1 MATFT
6 LSGLLRRIRGNY
18 ATIPNYLEMELRYM
32 DAGER
37 GPKAPTLGQGTPG
50 YHSHVIYIVMSS
62 ITTSIIVT
70 PSRRSVE
77 RTCDDL
83 AIVVLVAVGLIASL
97 TFRDYGLGWDDYTH
111 AEYADLLLR
120 MYGSGFKDT
129 GALSFANLYMY
140 GGGFDM
146 AAALLHKVIPLELFE
161 TRRLLGA
168 IVGLIGLAVTWRLGR
183 RVGGPLAGLA
193 ALLLLALCPTFY
205 GHMFMN
211 PKDAPFAVA
220 MVILTLGLVRLA
232 EEYPQPSPRTILIVG
247 LGAGLSIGSRI
258 LGGLGLIYAL
268 VGFVP
273 LLAAEVRNQGAREAT
288 RRFIH
293 VAYVLLPSLI
303 LGYLIMGLIWP
314 WSIMEPGNPFGALN
328 YFSHFF
334 EKPWK
339 EMFDGA
345 LVSVPD
351 MPWSY
356 LPTLFALQLPEVL
369 LGLAIVGAVGALV
382 ALTRGDVPARRK
394 TILLIVTLAATLP
407 LATAMAKRP
416 ALYNGIRHFIFVIP
430 PMTVLAGTAFAWGM
444 DWLKENRRHW
454 QPAAVAI
461 FAFGLLLPLSE
472 MIRLHPYEY
481 THFNHIA
488 GTVRGAD
495 DLYMLDY
502 WGLALKQASDGLREQ
517 LAERQEAAPA
527 GRKWKVAVCG
537 PQRPAQVALGP
548 DFTIGWDSH
557 AADFA
562 MTLGEFYCKGLLAP
576 VMVEIK
582 RDDVVFARVYDIRG
596 RSISSLL
603 AIPAP

>member
-1 MATFT
+1 
-6 LSGLLRRIRGNY
+6 
-18 ATIPNYLEMELRYM
+18 
-32 DAGER
+32 
-37 GPKAPTLGQGTPG
+37 
-50 YHSHVIYIVMSS
+50 MSS
-62 ITTSIIVT
+62 ITTSAIDT
-70 PSRRSVE
+70 PLRRSVE
-77 RTCDDL
+77 QTYDDL
-83 AIVVLVAVGLIASL
+83 AVIVLGAVALVASL

-129 GALSFANLYMY
+129 AALSFANLYMY

-146 AAALLHKVIPLELFE
+146 AAALLHKIIPLELFE

-168 IVGLIGLAVTWRLGR
+168 VVGLIGLAVTWRLGR
-183 RVGGPLAGLA
+183 RVGGPLAGFA
-193 ALLLLALCPTFY
+193 TLLLLALCPTFY

-220 MVILTLGLVRLA
+220 MIILMLGLVRLA
-232 EEYPQPSPRTILIVG
+232 EEYPSPSPRTILIVG

-258 LGGLGLIYAL
+258 LGGLALLYA
-268 VGFVP
+268 VAGFVP
-273 LLAAEVRNQGAREAT
+273 LLLEDIDAQGTREAA
-288 RRFIH
+288 RRFLH
-293 VAYVLLPSLI
+293 VIYVLLPGLV
-303 LGYLIMGLIWP
+303 LGYLVMGLVWP
-314 WSIMEPGNPFGALN
+314 WSIMEPGNPFQALT

-369 LGLAIVGAVGALV
+369 LGLTIAGVVGTLMS
-382 ALTRGDVPARRK
+382 LSRNDIPARRK
-394 TILLIVTLAATLP
+394 TIMLMLTLAAMLP
-407 LATAMAKRP
+407 LVVAMVKRP

-430 PMTVLAGTAFAWGM
+430 PMTVLAGVAFAWTM
-444 DWLKENRRHW
+444 NWLKENHRSW

-472 MIRLHPYEY
+472 MIRLHPYQY

-488 GTVRGAD
+488 GTVRAAD
-495 DLYMLDY
+495 DLFMLDY
-502 WGLALKQASDGLREQ
+502 WGLALKQASDGLREEID
-517 LAERQEAAPA
+517 ERQEVPPH

-562 MTLGEFYCKGLLAP
+562 MTLGEFYCKGLTAP

>member
-1 MATFT
+1 
-6 LSGLLRRIRGNY
+6 
-18 ATIPNYLEMELRYM
+18 
-32 DAGER
+32 
-37 GPKAPTLGQGTPG
+37 
-50 YHSHVIYIVMSS
+50 MSS
-62 ITTSIIVT
+62 ITTSAIDT
-70 PSRRSVE
+70 PARRSVE

-83 AIVVLVAVGLIASL
+83 AILVLAVVAIVAGL

-129 GALSFANLYMY
+129 SALSFANLYMY

-146 AAALLHKVIPLELFE
+146 TAALLHKIIPLELFE

-168 IVGLIGLAVTWRLGR
+168 IVGVIGLVVTWRLGR
-183 RVGGPLAGLA
+183 RVGGPLAGFA
-193 ALLLLALCPTFY
+193 ALLLLALCPTYY

-220 MVILTLGLVRLA
+220 MVILMLGLVRLA

-258 LGGLGLIYAL
+258 LGGLALVYAL
-268 VGFVP
+268 AGFVP
-273 LLAAEVRNQGAREAT
+273 LLVAEFHAEGARAAAH
-288 RRFIH
+288 RFVH
-293 VAYVLLPSLI
+293 VVYMLLPGLV
-303 LGYLIMGLIWP
+303 LGYLVMGLIWP
-314 WSIMEPGNPFGALN
+314 WSIIEPGNPFDALT

-369 LGLAIVGAVGALV
+369 LGLLFAGIVGALISLSRSEVSG
-382 ALTRGDVPARRK
+382 RRK
-394 TILLIVTLAATLP
+394 TIFLMLTLAATLP
-407 LATAMAKRP
+407 LLIAMVKRP

-444 DWLKENRRHW
+444 NWLKKNRRSW

-461 FAFGLLLPLSE
+461 FAFGLLLPLGE
-472 MIRLHPYEY
+472 MIRLHPYQY

-488 GTVRGAD
+488 GTVRSAD
-495 DLYMLDY
+495 NLFMLDY
-502 WGLALKQASDGLREQ
+502 WGLALKQASDGLRDQ
-517 LAERQEAAPA
+517 LAERQEVPPH
-527 GRKWKVAVCG
+527 GRRWKVAVCG

-562 MTLGEFYCKGLLAP
+562 MTLGEFYCKGLTAP

>member
-1 MATFT
+1 
-6 LSGLLRRIRGNY
+6 
-18 ATIPNYLEMELRYM
+18 
-32 DAGER
+32 
-37 GPKAPTLGQGTPG
+37 
-50 YHSHVIYIVMSS
+50 MSS
-62 ITTSIIVT
+62 ITTSVIDT

-83 AIVVLVAVGLIASL
+83 AIFVLAAVALVASL

-120 MYGSGFKDT
+120 MYGSGFKDA

-168 IVGLIGLAVTWRLGR
+168 VVGVIGLAVTWRLGR

-220 MVILTLGLVRLA
+220 MVILMLGLVRLA
-232 EEYPQPSPRTILIVG
+232 EEYPQPSPRTVLIVG
-247 LGAGLSIGSRI
+247 LGAGLSIGSRV
-258 LGGLGLIYAL
+258 LGGLALVYAL

-273 LLAAEVRNQGAREAT
+273 LFLEEIHTHSAREAAH
-288 RRFIH
+288 RLLH
-293 VAYVLLPSLI
+293 VVYVLVPVLI
-303 LGYLIMGLIWP
+303 LGYLAMGLIWP
-314 WSIMEPGNPFGALN
+314 WSIMQPGNPLQAVT

-369 LGLAIVGAVGALV
+369 LGLLTAGVVGTFMSLS
-382 ALTRGDVPARRK
+382 RSDVPGRRK
-394 TILLIVTLAATLP
+394 TILLTLTLAATLP
-407 LATAMAKRP
+407 LLIAMLKRP

-430 PMTVLAGTAFAWGM
+430 PMTVLAGTAFARGM
-444 DWLKENRRHW
+444 TWLKENRRSW
-454 QPAAVAI
+454 QPAAMAV
-461 FAFGLLLPLSE
+461 FSFGLLLPLGE
-472 MIRLHPYEY
+472 MIRLHPYQY

-488 GTVRGAD
+488 GTVRAAD

-502 WGLALKQASDGLREQ
+502 WGLALKQASDGLREEIN
-517 LAERQEAAPA
+517 ERQEVPPH

-562 MTLGEFYCKGLLAP
+562 MTLGEFYCKGLTAP
-576 VMVEIK
+576 VLVEIK

-603 AIPAP
+603 SIPAP

>member
-1 MATFT
+1 
-6 LSGLLRRIRGNY
+6 
-18 ATIPNYLEMELRYM
+18 
-32 DAGER
+32 
-37 GPKAPTLGQGTPG
+37 
-50 YHSHVIYIVMSS
+50 MSS
-62 ITTSIIVT
+62 ITTSVIDT
-70 PSRRSVE
+70 PYQRSVE
-77 RTCDDL
+77 RTYDDL
-83 AIVVLVAVGLIASL
+83 AFFVLAVVSLIAAL
-97 TFRDYGLGWDDYTH
+97 TFHNYGLGWDDYTH

-120 MYGSGFKDT
+120 MYGSGFKDA

-161 TRRLLGA
+161 TRRLVGA
-168 IVGLIGLAVTWRLGR
+168 TVGVIGIAVTWRLAR
-183 RVGGPLAGLA
+183 RIGGPLAGLA
-193 ALLLLALCPTFY
+193 ALLLLALCPIFY

-220 MVILTLGLVRLA
+220 MIILMMGFVRLA
-232 EEYPQPSPRTILIVG
+232 EEYPSPSPRTILIVG
-247 LGAGLSIGSRI
+247 LGAGFSIGSRI
-258 LGGLGLIYAL
+258 LGGLALVYAL
-268 VGFVP
+268 IGFIP
-273 LLAAEVRNQGAREAT
+273 LFIEEVRTQGGLKAAL
-288 RRFIH
+288 RFIH
-293 VAYVLLPSLI
+293 VLYVLTPGLI

-314 WSIMEPGNPFGALN
+314 WSIIEVANPFRALT

-339 EMFDGA
+339 ELFDGA

-356 LPTLFALQLPEVL
+356 LPTLFALQLPEVML
-369 LGLAIVGAVGALV
+369 
-382 ALTRGDVPARRK
+382 ALTIAGVVTSVVMLTRPDVPGRRK
-394 TILLIVTLAATLP
+394 TILLMLTLAATLP
-407 LATAMAKRP
+407 LLIAMVKRP

-430 PMTVLAGTAFAWGM
+430 PMAVLGGLAFGWAMAWM
-444 DWLKENRRHW
+444 KDNRRSW
-454 QPAAVAI
+454 QPAALAV
-461 FAFGLLLPLSE
+461 FVFGLLLSLGE
-472 MIRLHPYEY
+472 MIRLHPYQY

-488 GTVRGAD
+488 GTVREAD
-495 DLYMLDY
+495 DRFMLDY

-517 LAERQEAAPA
+517 LDERQEVPPH

-562 MTLGEFYCKGLLAP
+562 MTLGEFYCKGLSAP
-576 VMVEIK
+576 VMIEIK

-596 RSISSLL
+596 RSISGLL
-603 AIPAP
+603 SVPAP

>member
-1 MATFT
+1 
-6 LSGLLRRIRGNY
+6 
-18 ATIPNYLEMELRYM
+18 
-32 DAGER
+32 
-37 GPKAPTLGQGTPG
+37 
-50 YHSHVIYIVMSS
+50 MSS
-62 ITTSIIVT
+62 ITTSATETSV
-70 PSRRSVE
+70 RRSVE
-77 RTCDDL
+77 RTCDDIAL
-83 AIVVLVAVGLIASL
+83 ATLAAVGVIAGL

-111 AEYADLLLR
+111 AEYADLLLK
-120 MYGSGFKDT
+120 MYSSGFKDT

-168 IVGLIGLAVTWRLGR
+168 IVGVIGLAMTWRLGR
-183 RVGGPLAGLA
+183 RVGGPLAGLV

-220 MVILTLGLVRLA
+220 MAILMLGLVRLA
-232 EEYPQPSPRTILIVG
+232 EEYPHTSPRTILIVG

-258 LGGLGLIYAL
+258 LGGLALVYAL
-268 VGFVP
+268 IGFLP
-273 LLAAEVRNQGAREAT
+273 LFIEEVRIQGAREAG
-288 RRFIH
+288 RHLLH
-293 VAYVLLPSLI
+293 VLYVLLPGLVF
-303 LGYLIMGLIWP
+303 GYLVMGLMWP
-314 WSIMEPGNPFGALN
+314 WSIIEVANPLRALT

-369 LGLAIVGAVGALV
+369 LALSLAGV
-382 ALTRGDVPARRK
+382 AGTFVVLPRNDVSARRK
-394 TILLIVTLAATLP
+394 TILLMLTLAATLP
-407 LATAMAKRP
+407 IAIAIVKRP

-430 PMTVLAGTAFAWGM
+430 PMTVLAGLAFAWIM
-444 DWLKENRRHW
+444 RWLGNNRRSW
-454 QPAAVAI
+454 QPVVLAV
-461 FAFGLLLPLSE
+461 FLVGLLLPLGE
-472 MIRLHPYEY
+472 MIRLHPYQY

-495 DLYMLDY
+495 DRFMLDY
-502 WGLALKQASDGLREQ
+502 WGLAFKQASDELREQ
-517 LAERQEAAPA
+517 LEEKHEVPPN
-527 GRKWKVAVCG
+527 GRKWRMAVCG

-548 DFTIGWDSH
+548 DFTIDWRSS

-562 MTLGEFYCKGLLAP
+562 MTLGEFYCKGLNAP
-576 VMVEIK
+576 IIVEIK

-596 RSISSLL
+596 RGISSLL
-603 AIPAP
+603 SIPPP

>member
-1 MATFT
+1 
-6 LSGLLRRIRGNY
+6 
-18 ATIPNYLEMELRYM
+18 
-32 DAGER
+32 
-37 GPKAPTLGQGTPG
+37 
-50 YHSHVIYIVMSS
+50 MSS
-62 ITTSIIVT
+62 ITTSAIDT
-70 PSRRSVE
+70 PVRRSVE

-83 AIVVLVAVGLIASL
+83 AVLVLAGVGLVAGL

-146 AAALLHKVIPLELFE
+146 VAALLHKIIPLELFE

-168 IVGLIGLAVTWRLGR
+168 VVGVIGLAVTWRLGR
-183 RVGGPLAGLA
+183 RVGGAVGGLA
-193 ALLLLALCPTFY
+193 ALLLLTLCPTFY

-220 MVILTLGLVRLA
+220 MVILMLGIVRLA
-232 EEYPQPSPRTILIVG
+232 EEYPSPSPRTILILGV
-247 LGAGLSIGSRI
+247 GAGLSIGSRI
-258 LGGLGLIYAL
+258 LGGLAL
-268 VGFVP
+268 VYAVIGFAP
-273 LLAAEVRNQGAREAT
+273 MIREEIRSYGAREALH
-288 RRFIH
+288 RFGH
-293 VAYVLLPSLI
+293 VLHVLLPGLAF
-303 LGYLIMGLIWP
+303 GYLLMGLIWP
-314 WSIMEPGNPFGALN
+314 WSIMEPANPFHALS
-328 YFSHFF
+328 YFSTFF

-369 LGLAIVGAVGALV
+369 IVLCAGGVTMTFMSLLQTGL
-382 ALTRGDVPARRK
+382 PARRK
-394 TILLIVTLAATLP
+394 AILLTLTFAATLP
-407 LATAMAKRP
+407 LLIAMVKRP

-430 PMTVLAGTAFAWGM
+430 PMAVLAGAALARLL
-444 DWLKENRRHW
+444 DWLRVNHRGA
-454 QPAAVAI
+454 QAAAVAM
-461 FAFGLLLPLSE
+461 FSFGLMLPLAE
-472 MIRLHPYEY
+472 MIRLHPYQY
-481 THFNHIA
+481 AHFNYVA
-488 GTVRGAD
+488 GTVRSAESM
-495 DLYMLDY
+495 YMLDY
-502 WGLALKQASDGLREQ
+502 WGLALKQASDALKDEIN
-517 LAERQEAAPA
+517 ERQEVPPH

-548 DFTIGWDSH
+548 DFAIGWDSH

-562 MTLGEFYCKGLLAP
+562 MTLGEFYCKGLTAP
-576 VMVEIK
+576 LIAEIK

>member
-1 MATFT
+1 
-6 LSGLLRRIRGNY
+6 
-18 ATIPNYLEMELRYM
+18 
-32 DAGER
+32 
-37 GPKAPTLGQGTPG
+37 
-50 YHSHVIYIVMSS
+50 MSS
-62 ITTSIIVT
+62 ITTAAIDT

-77 RTCDDL
+77 RACDDL
-83 AIVVLVAVGLIASL
+83 AIMVLVVVGLVASL

-129 GALSFANLYMY
+129 AALSFANLYMY

-146 AAALLHKVIPLELFE
+146 AAALLHKVVPLELFE

-168 IVGLIGLAVTWRLGR
+168 IVGIIGLAITWRLGR

-193 ALLLLALCPTFY
+193 ALLLLALCPIFY

-220 MVILTLGLVRLA
+220 MIILMMGLVRLA
-232 EEYPQPSPRTILIVG
+232 EEYPNPSPRTILIIG
-247 LGAGLSIGSRI
+247 LGTGLSIGSRI
-258 LGGLGLIYAL
+258 LGGLALVYAL
-268 VGFVP
+268 AGFVP
-273 LLAAEVRNQGAREAT
+273 LFMDEVHTEGLREAV
-288 RRFIH
+288 RRFLH
-293 VAYVLLPSLI
+293 VVYVLLPGLV
-303 LGYLIMGLIWP
+303 LGYLVMGLIWP
-314 WSIMEPGNPFGALN
+314 WSIIEPGNPFLALT

-334 EKPWK
+334 ERPWK

-369 LGLAIVGAVGALV
+369 LALLFAGIIGTFV
-382 ALTRGDVPARRK
+382 ALPRRDVTARRK
-394 TILLIVTLAATLP
+394 SILLMLMLSATLP
-407 LATAMAKRP
+407 IAIAMVKRP

-430 PMTVLAGTAFAWGM
+430 PMTVLAGTAFAWLMGR
-444 DWLKENRRHW
+444 LGESRRSW
-454 QPAAVAI
+454 QPAVLAAVC
-461 FAFGLLLPLSE
+461 FVLLLSLAE
-472 MIRLHPYEY
+472 MIRLHPYQY
-481 THFNHIA
+481 THFNYIA

-495 DLYMLDY
+495 DRFMLDY
-502 WGLALKQASDGLREQ
+502 WGLAFKQASDELREQ
-517 LAERQEAAPA
+517 LDEKEEIPPK

-562 MTLGEFYCKGLLAP
+562 MTLGEFYCKGLAAP
-576 VMVEIK
+576 VMVEIR

-603 AIPAP
+603 SIPAP

>member
-1 MATFT
+1 MT
-6 LSGLLRRIRGNY
+6 
-18 ATIPNYLEMELRYM
+18 
-32 DAGER
+32 
-37 GPKAPTLGQGTPG
+37 
-50 YHSHVIYIVMSS
+50 S
-62 ITTSIIVT
+62 ITTSAIEA
-70 PSRRSVE
+70 PARRSIE

-83 AIVVLVAVGLIASL
+83 AMLVLAVVTVIAGL

-120 MYGSGFKDT
+120 MLESGFKDT
-129 GALSFANLYMY
+129 AALSFANLYMY

-146 AAALLHKVIPLELFE
+146 VAALLHKVLPLELFE

-168 IVGLIGLAVTWRLGR
+168 IVGVIGLAVTWRLGR
-183 RVGGPLAGLA
+183 RIGGPLAGLA
-193 ALLLLALCPTFY
+193 TLLLLALCPIFY

-220 MVILTLGLVRLA
+220 MIILMLGLVRLA

-247 LGAGLSIGSRI
+247 LGAGLSVGSRI
-258 LGGLGLIYAL
+258 LGGLAL
-268 VGFVP
+268 VYAMVGFIP
-273 LLAAEVRNQGAREAT
+273 LFLEELHVEGTREAI
-288 RRFIH
+288 RRFAH
-293 VAYVLLPSLI
+293 VVYVLLPGLV

-314 WSIMEPGNPFGALN
+314 WSIMQPGNPFEALT

-345 LVSVPD
+345 IVSVPD

-356 LPTLFALQLPEVL
+356 LPTLFALQLPEVML
-369 LGLAIVGAVGALV
+369 LLMLGAVVGTFVILP
-382 ALTRGDVPARRK
+382 RREVPARRK
-394 TILLIVTLAATLP
+394 TILLMLTLAATLP
-407 LATAMAKRP
+407 LVIAIVKRP
-416 ALYNGIRHFIFVIP
+416 ALYNGIRHFVFVIP
-430 PMTVLAGTAFAWGM
+430 PMAVLGGVAFAWVIER
-444 DWLKENRRHW
+444 LRPRHRGW
-454 QPAAVAI
+454 QPVVLAI
-461 FAFGLLLPLSE
+461 FCFGLALPLAE
-472 MIRLHPYEY
+472 MIRLHPYQY

-488 GTVRGAD
+488 GTVRAAD
-495 DLYMLDY
+495 DRFMLDY
-502 WGLALKQASDGLREQ
+502 WGLALKQASDELREQ
-517 LAERQEAAPA
+517 LVVRQEVPPRN
-527 GRKWKVAVCG
+527 GKWKVAVCG

-548 DFTIGWDSH
+548 DFTIGWDSN

-562 MTLGEFYCKGLLAP
+562 MTLGEFYCKGLTAP

-603 AIPAP
+603 SIPAP

>member
-1 MATFT
+1 MT
-6 LSGLLRRIRGNY
+6 
-18 ATIPNYLEMELRYM
+18 
-32 DAGER
+32 
-37 GPKAPTLGQGTPG
+37 
-50 YHSHVIYIVMSS
+50 S
-62 ITTSIIVT
+62 ITTSAIDT
-70 PSRRSVE
+70 PLGRSVE

-83 AIVVLVAVGLIASL
+83 AMLVLAAVAVIAGL

-120 MYGSGFKDT
+120 MYGSGFRDT

-146 AAALLHKVIPLELFE
+146 VAALLHKIIPLELFE
-161 TRRLLGA
+161 TRRLVGA
-168 IVGLIGLAVTWRLGR
+168 TVGVIGLAVTWRLGR

-193 ALLLLALCPTFY
+193 TLLLLALCPIFY

-220 MVILTLGLVRLA
+220 MIILMLGLVRLA

-247 LGAGLSIGSRI
+247 LGAGLSLGTRI
-258 LGGLGLIYAL
+258 LGGLAL
-268 VGFVP
+268 VYAVIGFVP
-273 LLAAEVRNQGAREAT
+273 LFLEELRSEGVREAV
-288 RRFIH
+288 RRFTH
-293 VAYVLLPSLI
+293 VVYVLLPGLV
-303 LGYLIMGLIWP
+303 LGYLVMGLIWP
-314 WSIMEPGNPFGALN
+314 WSIMRPGNPFEALT

-345 LVSVPD
+345 IVSVPD

-356 LPTLFALQLPEVL
+356 LPTLFALQLPEVML
-369 LGLAIVGAVGALV
+369 VLMAGAVIGTFAL
-382 ALTRGDVPARRK
+382 LPRREVPARRK
-394 TILLIVTLAATLP
+394 TILLMLTLAATLP
-407 LATAMAKRP
+407 LAIAMVKRP
-416 ALYNGIRHFIFVIP
+416 ALYNGIRHFVFVIP
-430 PMTVLAGTAFAWGM
+430 PMAVLGGVALAWTVERLRANHRAWQPVVLAVFC
-444 DWLKENRRHW
+444 
-454 QPAAVAI
+454 
-461 FAFGLLLPLSE
+461 FGLALPLAE
-472 MIRLHPYEY
+472 MIRLHPYQY

-488 GTVRGAD
+488 GTVRAAD
-495 DLYMLDY
+495 DRFMLDY

-517 LAERQEAAPA
+517 LVERQEVPPRN
-527 GRKWKVAVCG
+527 RKWKVAVCG

-548 DFTIGWDSH
+548 DFTIGWDSN

-562 MTLGEFYCKGLLAP
+562 MTLGEFYCKGLTAP

-603 AIPAP
+603 SIPAP

>member
-1 MATFT
+1 
-6 LSGLLRRIRGNY
+6 
-18 ATIPNYLEMELRYM
+18 
-32 DAGER
+32 
-37 GPKAPTLGQGTPG
+37 
-50 YHSHVIYIVMSS
+50 MSS
-62 ITTSIIVT
+62 ITTSVIDT
-70 PSRRSVE
+70 PARRSMD
-77 RTCDDL
+77 RICDDL
-83 AIVVLVAVGLIASL
+83 ALIALAAVGLIAAL

-120 MYGSGFKDT
+120 MYGSGFRNT

-161 TRRLLGA
+161 TRRLVGA
-168 IVGLIGLAVTWRLGR
+168 VVGVIGLAVTWRLSR

-193 ALLLLALCPTFY
+193 SLLLLALCPIFY

-220 MVILTLGLVRLA
+220 MVILMMGLVRLA

-247 LGAGLSIGSRI
+247 LGAGLSLGSRV
-258 LGGLGLIYAL
+258 LGGLALVYAL
-268 VGFVP
+268 AGFVP
-273 LLAAEVRNQGAREAT
+273 LLAEEIAAEGLRQAAG
-288 RRFIH
+288 RFVH
-293 VAYVLLPSLI
+293 VVYVLIPGLV

-314 WSIMEPGNPFGALN
+314 WSIIEPANPFRALT

-369 LGLAIVGAVGALV
+369 QTLCFAGIIGTFVVLPRRDV
-382 ALTRGDVPARRK
+382 AARKK
-394 TILLIVTLAATLP
+394 TVLLMLTLAAMLP
-407 LATAMAKRP
+407 IAIAIVKRP
-416 ALYNGIRHFIFVIP
+416 ALYNGIRHFVFVIP
-430 PMTVLAGTAFAWGM
+430 PMTVIAGVAFAWLM
-444 DWLKENRRHW
+444 NRLREHRRSW
-454 QPAAVAI
+454 QPAVLAL
-461 FAFGLLLPLSE
+461 FAFGLLLPVGE
-472 MIRLHPYEY
+472 MIRLHPYQY
-481 THFNHIA
+481 TYFNLVA

-495 DLYMLDY
+495 DRFMLDY
-502 WGLALKQASDGLREQ
+502 WGLAFKQASDALHEQ
-517 LAERQEAAPA
+517 IAQNHETPPN

-562 MTLGEFYCKGLLAP
+562 MTLGEFYCKGLTAP

-582 RDDVVFARVYDIRG
+582 RDDVVYARVYDIRG

-603 AIPAP
+603 SIPAP

>member
-1 MATFT
+1 
-6 LSGLLRRIRGNY
+6 
-18 ATIPNYLEMELRYM
+18 
-32 DAGER
+32 
-37 GPKAPTLGQGTPG
+37 
-50 YHSHVIYIVMSS
+50 MSS
-62 ITTSIIVT
+62 VTTSIIDT
-70 PSRRSVE
+70 PLRRSVE

-83 AIVVLVAVGLIASL
+83 AWLTLAVVGLVASL

-146 AAALLHKVIPLELFE
+146 TAALLHKVIPLELFE

-168 IVGLIGLAVTWRLGR
+168 VVGVIGLAVTWRLGR

-193 ALLLLALCPTFY
+193 ALLLLALCPTYY

-220 MVILTLGLVRLA
+220 MVILMLGLVRLA
-232 EEYPQPSPRTILIVG
+232 EEYPAPSPRTILIVG
-247 LGAGLSIGSRI
+247 LGAGLSLGSRV
-258 LGGLGLIYAL
+258 LGGLALLYA
-268 VGFVP
+268 VAGFIP
-273 LLAAEVRNQGAREAT
+273 LFLEEIRTHGARDAVK
-288 RRFIH
+288 RFAH
-293 VAYVLLPSLI
+293 VVYRLLPGLV
-303 LGYLIMGLIWP
+303 LGYLVMGLIWP
-314 WSIMEPGNPFGALN
+314 WSIMEPRNPFRALT

-369 LGLAIVGAVGALV
+369 LALIIAGIAGTLV
-382 ALTRGDVPARRK
+382 ALSRGDVPAHRK
-394 TILLIVTLAATLP
+394 TIFLMLTLAATLP
-407 LATAMAKRP
+407 LAIAMVKRP

-444 DWLKENRRHW
+444 NWLKENRRSW

-461 FAFGLLLPLSE
+461 FSFGLLLPLSE
-472 MIRLHPYEY
+472 MIRLHPYQY

-488 GTVRGAD
+488 GTVRAAD

-502 WGLALKQASDGLREQ
+502 WGLAFKQASDGLREQ
-517 LAERQEAAPA
+517 LDEQHETAPP

-562 MTLGEFYCKGLLAP
+562 MTLGEFYCKGLTAP

>member
-1 MATFT
+1 
-6 LSGLLRRIRGNY
+6 
-18 ATIPNYLEMELRYM
+18 
-32 DAGER
+32 
-37 GPKAPTLGQGTPG
+37 
-50 YHSHVIYIVMSS
+50 MSS
-62 ITTSIIVT
+62 IATSALDT

-77 RTCDDL
+77 QICDDAAIMAL
-83 AIVVLVAVGLIASL
+83 AVVGLVASF

-146 AAALLHKVIPLELFE
+146 AAALLHKIIPLELFE

-168 IVGLIGLAVTWRLGR
+168 FVGIIGLAVTWRLAR

-193 ALLLLALCPTFY
+193 ALLLLALCPTYY

-220 MVILTLGLVRLA
+220 MVMLLLGLVRLA
-232 EEYPQPSPRTILIVG
+232 EEYPQASPRTILIVG

-258 LGGLGLIYAL
+258 LGGLALLYAL
-268 VGFVP
+268 IGFVP
-273 LLAAEVRNQGAREAT
+273 ILIEETRTHGAGEAA
-288 RRFIH
+288 RRFAH
-293 VAYVLLPSLI
+293 TLYALLPGLI
-303 LGYLIMGLIWP
+303 FGYLVMGLIWP
-314 WSIMEPGNPFGALN
+314 WSIIEPDHPFQAIV

-339 EMFDGA
+339 ELFDGTIF
-345 LVSVPD
+345 SVPD

-369 LGLAIVGAVGALV
+369 L
-382 ALTRGDVPARRK
+382 ALTVAAIIATITVLPRADVPGRRK
-394 TILLIVTLAATLP
+394 TILLMLTLAAVLP
-407 LATAMAKRP
+407 IAIAIVSRP
-416 ALYNGIRHFIFVIP
+416 ALYNGIRHFVFVIP
-430 PMTVLAGTAFAWGM
+430 PMTVLAGVAFARGM
-444 DWLKENRRHW
+444 EWLGENRRAW
-454 QPAAVAI
+454 QPVALAV
-461 FAFGLLLPLSE
+461 FTFGLLLPLAE
-472 MIRLHPYEY
+472 MIRLHPYQY
-481 THFNHIA
+481 THFNYIA

-495 DLYMLDY
+495 DRYMLDY
-502 WGLALKQASDGLREQ
+502 WGLAFKQASDGLREQ
-517 LAERQEAAPA
+517 LDERHETPPP
-527 GRKWKVAVCG
+527 GHKWNVAVCG
-537 PQRPAQVALGP
+537 PHRPAQVALGP

-557 AADFA
+557 VADFA
-562 MTLGEFYCKGLLAP
+562 MTLGEFYCKGLISAP
-576 VMVEIK
+576 IMVEIK

-603 AIPAP
+603 TIPPP

>member
-1 MATFT
+1 MT
-6 LSGLLRRIRGNY
+6 
-18 ATIPNYLEMELRYM
+18 
-32 DAGER
+32 
-37 GPKAPTLGQGTPG
+37 
-50 YHSHVIYIVMSS
+50 S
-62 ITTSIIVT
+62 ITTSAIDT
-70 PSRRSVE
+70 PQRRSIE

-83 AIVVLVAVGLIASL
+83 AMLVLAAVAVVAGL

-120 MYGSGFKDT
+120 MFGSGFKDT
-129 GALSFANLYMY
+129 AALSFANLYMY

-146 AAALLHKVIPLELFE
+146 VAALLHKIIPLELFE
-161 TRRLLGA
+161 TRRLVGA
-168 IVGLIGLAVTWRLGR
+168 IVGVIGLAVTWRLAR
-183 RVGGPLAGLA
+183 RIGGPLAGLA
-193 ALLLLALCPTFY
+193 ALLLLALCPIFY

-220 MVILTLGLVRLA
+220 MIILMLGLVRLA

-247 LGAGLSIGSRI
+247 LGAGLSLGCRV
-258 LGGLGLIYAL
+258 LGGLAL
-268 VGFVP
+268 VYAMLGFIP
-273 LLAAEVRNQGAREAT
+273 LFLEELRTEGLRESV
-288 RRFIH
+288 RRFAH
-293 VAYVLLPSLI
+293 VVYVLLPGLAF
-303 LGYLIMGLIWP
+303 GYLVMGLIWP
-314 WSIMEPGNPFGALN
+314 WSIMEPGNPFEALT

-345 LVSVPD
+345 IVSVPD

-369 LGLAIVGAVGALV
+369 LVLMGGAVFSTFAMLP
-382 ALTRGDVPARRK
+382 RSEVPARRK
-394 TILLIVTLAATLP
+394 TIMLMLTLAATLP
-407 LATAMAKRP
+407 LAIAMVKRP
-416 ALYNGIRHFIFVIP
+416 ALYNGIRHFVFVIP
-430 PMTVLAGTAFAWGM
+430 PMAVLGGVAFAWVM
-444 DWLKENRRHW
+444 ERLRANHRTW
-454 QPAAVAI
+454 QPVVLAT
-461 FAFGLLLPLSE
+461 FCFGLALSLAE
-472 MIRLHPYEY
+472 MIRLHPYQY

-495 DLYMLDY
+495 DRFMLDY
-502 WGLALKQASDGLREQ
+502 WGLALKQASDELREQ
-517 LAERQEAAPA
+517 LVERQEVPPA

-548 DFTIGWDSH
+548 DFTIGWDSN

-562 MTLGEFYCKGLLAP
+562 MTLGEFYCKGLTAP

-603 AIPAP
+603 SIPAP

>member
-1 MATFT
+1 
-6 LSGLLRRIRGNY
+6 
-18 ATIPNYLEMELRYM
+18 
-32 DAGER
+32 
-37 GPKAPTLGQGTPG
+37 
-50 YHSHVIYIVMSS
+50 MSS
-62 ITTSIIVT
+62 ITTSVIDT

-83 AIVVLVAVGLIASL
+83 AIFVLAAVALIASL

-146 AAALLHKVIPLELFE
+146 AAALLHKVISLELFE

-168 IVGLIGLAVTWRLGR
+168 VVGVIGLAVTWRLGR
-183 RVGGPLAGLA
+183 RVGGPLAGLV

-220 MVILTLGLVRLA
+220 MVILMLGLVRLA
-232 EEYPQPSPRTILIVG
+232 EEYPQPSPQTVLIVG
-247 LGAGLSIGSRI
+247 LGAGLSIGSRV
-258 LGGLGLIYAL
+258 LGGLALIYVL
-268 VGFVP
+268 VGFMP
-273 LLAAEVRNQGAREAT
+273 LFLEEIHTHSAREAAH
-288 RRFIH
+288 RLLH
-293 VAYVLLPSLI
+293 VVYVLFPGLI
-303 LGYLIMGLIWP
+303 LGYLVMGLIWP
-314 WSIMEPGNPFGALN
+314 WSIMQPGNPLQAVT

-369 LGLAIVGAVGALV
+369 LGLLTAGVVGTFMSLS
-382 ALTRGDVPARRK
+382 RSDVPGRRK
-394 TILLIVTLAATLP
+394 TILLMLTLAATLP
-407 LATAMAKRP
+407 LLIAMLKRP

-430 PMTVLAGTAFAWGM
+430 PMTVLAGTAFARGM
-444 DWLKENRRHW
+444 TWLKENRRSW
-454 QPAAVAI
+454 QPAAMAV
-461 FAFGLLLPLSE
+461 FSFGLLLPLGE
-472 MIRLHPYEY
+472 MIRLHPYQY

-488 GTVRGAD
+488 GTVREAD

-502 WGLALKQASDGLREQ
+502 WGLALKQASDGLREE
-517 LAERQEAAPA
+517 LNERQEVPPR

-562 MTLGEFYCKGLLAP
+562 MTLGEFYCKGLTAP
-576 VMVEIK
+576 VLVEIK

-603 AIPAP
+603 SIPAP

>member
-1 MATFT
+1 
-6 LSGLLRRIRGNY
+6 
-18 ATIPNYLEMELRYM
+18 
-32 DAGER
+32 
-37 GPKAPTLGQGTPG
+37 
-50 YHSHVIYIVMSS
+50 MSS
-62 ITTSIIVT
+62 ITTSALDT
-70 PSRRSVE
+70 PARRSVE

-83 AIVVLVAVGLIASL
+83 AILALAAVAVVAGL

-168 IVGLIGLAVTWRLGR
+168 IVGVIGLAVTWRLGR

-193 ALLLLALCPTFY
+193 ALLLLALCPIFY

-220 MVILTLGLVRLA
+220 MAILMMGLVRLA
-232 EEYPQPSPRTILIVG
+232 EEYPQPSARTILIVG

-258 LGGLGLIYAL
+258 LGGLALIYAL

-273 LLAAEVRNQGAREAT
+273 LFLDEIRTLGARQALH
-288 RRFIH
+288 RFVH
-293 VAYVLLPSLI
+293 VLYVLLPGLV
-303 LGYLIMGLIWP
+303 LGYLVMGLIWP
-314 WSIMEPGNPFGALN
+314 WSIIEPANPFRALT

-369 LGLAIVGAVGALV
+369 L
-382 ALTRGDVPARRK
+382 ALTIAGVIGTFVVLPRGDVTARRK
-394 TILLIVTLAATLP
+394 TILLMLTLAATFPILV
-407 LATAMAKRP
+407 AIVKRP

-430 PMTVLAGTAFAWGM
+430 PMTVLGGLAFAWAM
-444 DWLKENRRHW
+444 NWLKENRRSW
-454 QPAAVAI
+454 QPAAVAV
-461 FAFGLLLPLSE
+461 FSFGLLLALGE
-472 MIRLHPYEY
+472 MIRLHPYQY

-488 GTVRGAD
+488 GTVRAAD
-495 DLYMLDY
+495 DRFMLDY
-502 WGLALKQASDGLREQ
+502 WGLAFKQASDGLREQ
-517 LAERQEAAPA
+517 LEEKQEVPPR

-562 MTLGEFYCKGLLAP
+562 MTLGEFYCKGLTAP
-576 VMVEIK
+576 VMLEVK

-603 AIPAP
+603 SIPAP

>member
-1 MATFT
+1 
-6 LSGLLRRIRGNY
+6 
-18 ATIPNYLEMELRYM
+18 
-32 DAGER
+32 
-37 GPKAPTLGQGTPG
+37 
-50 YHSHVIYIVMSS
+50 MSS
-62 ITTSIIVT
+62 ITTSAIDT
-70 PSRRSVE
+70 PTRRSIE

-83 AIVVLVAVGLIASL
+83 AFFVLAVVTLIAGL

-120 MYGSGFKDT
+120 MYGSGFRDT

-140 GGGFDM
+140 GGGFDI
-146 AAALLHKVIPLELFE
+146 AAALLHKIIPLELFE

-168 IVGLIGLAVTWRLGR
+168 IVGVIGLAVTWRLAR
-183 RVGGPLAGLA
+183 RIGGPLAGLA

-220 MVILTLGLVRLA
+220 MIILIMGLVRLA
-232 EEYPQPSPRTILIVG
+232 EEYPAPSPRTVLIVG
-247 LGAGLSIGSRI
+247 LGAGLSIGSRV
-258 LGGLGLIYAL
+258 LGGLALLYAL
-268 VGFVP
+268 IGFLP
-273 LLAAEVRNQGAREAT
+273 LFLEELRTQGAREAL
-288 RRFIH
+288 RRLLH
-293 VAYVLLPSLI
+293 LLYVLLPGLA
-303 LGYLIMGLIWP
+303 LGYLVMGLIWP
-314 WSIMEPGNPFGALN
+314 WSIIEPGHPFQAVT

-351 MPWSY
+351 MPWFY

-369 LGLAIVGAVGALV
+369 LALAAAGVVGTFM
-382 ALTRGDVPARRK
+382 ALTRRDVPARRK
-394 TILLIVTLAATLP
+394 TIYLMLTLAATLP
-407 LATAMAKRP
+407 LAIAMVKRP

-430 PMTVLAGTAFAWGM
+430 PMTVLAGVTFARGM
-444 DWLKENRRHW
+444 TWLKDNRVSW
-454 QPAAVAI
+454 QPVALAT
-461 FAFGLLLPLSE
+461 FVFGLMLPLAE
-472 MIRLHPYEY
+472 MIRLHPYQY

-488 GTVRGAD
+488 GTVRAAD
-495 DLYMLDY
+495 DRFMLDY
-502 WGLALKQASDGLREQ
+502 WGLAFKQASDSLREQ
-517 LAERQEAAPA
+517 LAEKQEAPPR

-562 MTLGEFYCKGLLAP
+562 MTLGEFYCKGLTAP

-603 AIPAP
+603 SIPAP

>member
-1 MATFT
+1 
-6 LSGLLRRIRGNY
+6 
-18 ATIPNYLEMELRYM
+18 
-32 DAGER
+32 
-37 GPKAPTLGQGTPG
+37 
-50 YHSHVIYIVMSS
+50 MSS
-62 ITTSIIVT
+62 ITTSAIDT
-70 PSRRSVE
+70 PARRSVE
-77 RTCDDL
+77 RTCDEL
-83 AIVVLVAVGLIASL
+83 AIIVLGAVALIAGL

-120 MYGSGFKDT
+120 MYGSGFRDT

-168 IVGLIGLAVTWRLGR
+168 VVGVIGLAVTWRLGR

-193 ALLLLALCPTFY
+193 TLLLLALCPTFY

-220 MVILTLGLVRLA
+220 MVILILGLVRLA

-247 LGAGLSIGSRI
+247 FGAGLSIGCRV
-258 LGGLGLIYAL
+258 LGGLAL
-268 VGFVP
+268 VYAVAGFVP
-273 LLAAEVRNQGAREAT
+273 LLLEEYRTQGAREAAH
-288 RRFIH
+288 RFAH
-293 VAYVLLPSLI
+293 VVYVLMPGLVF
-303 LGYLIMGLIWP
+303 GYLVMGLIWP
-314 WSIMEPGNPFGALN
+314 WSIMEPGHPFEALS

-369 LGLAIVGAVGALV
+369 LALLV
-382 ALTRGDVPARRK
+382 AGVVGTIMSLSRPDVPGRRK
-394 TILLIVTLAATLP
+394 TVLLMLTLAATLP
-407 LATAMAKRP
+407 LVIAMVKRP

-430 PMTVLAGTAFAWGM
+430 PMTVLAGLAFARGM
-444 DWLKENRRHW
+444 DRLRENRRSW
-454 QPAAVAI
+454 QPLALAL
-461 FAFGLLLPLSE
+461 FAFGLLLPLGE
-472 MIRLHPYEY
+472 MIRLHPYQY

-488 GTVRGAD
+488 GTVRAAD

-502 WGLALKQASDGLREQ
+502 WGLALKQASDGLREE
-517 LAERQEAAPA
+517 LTERQEVAPR

-557 AADFA
+557 SADFA
-562 MTLGEFYCKGLLAP
+562 MTLGEFYCKGLTAP
-576 VMVEIK
+576 VLVEIK

-603 AIPAP
+603 SIPAP

>member
-1 MATFT
+1 MSSVTTSAVDTP
-6 LSGLLRRIRGNY
+6 LRRS
-18 ATIPNYLEMELRYM
+18 M
-32 DAGER
+32 
-37 GPKAPTLGQGTPG
+37 
-50 YHSHVIYIVMSS
+50 
-62 ITTSIIVT
+62 
-70 PSRRSVE
+70 E

-83 AIVVLVAVGLIASL
+83 ATLVLAVVGLIASL

-146 AAALLHKVIPLELFE
+146 AAALLHKIIPLELFE

-168 IVGLIGLAVTWRLGR
+168 VVGVIGLAVTWRLGR
-183 RVGGPLAGLA
+183 RVAGPLAGLA

-220 MVILTLGLVRLA
+220 MAILMLGLVRLV
-232 EEYPQPSPRTILIVG
+232 EEYPSPSPRTILIVG

-258 LGGLGLIYAL
+258 LGGLALLYAMI
-268 VGFVP
+268 GFIP
-273 LLAAEVRNQGAREAT
+273 LFLDEVRSHGAREAT
-288 RRFIH
+288 RRFVH
-293 VAYVLLPSLI
+293 LVHVLLPGLI
-303 LGYLIMGLIWP
+303 LGYLVMGLIWP
-314 WSIMEPGNPFGALN
+314 WSIMEPGNPFHALT

-369 LGLAIVGAVGALV
+369 LGLGIAGVVI
-382 ALTRGDVPARRK
+382 ALTSLSRTEISPRRK
-394 TILLIVTLAATLP
+394 TILLMLTLAATLP
-407 LATAMAKRP
+407 LLVAMVKRP

-430 PMTVLAGTAFAWGM
+430 PMAVLGGVAFAWLM
-444 DWLKENRRHW
+444 DWLRVNHRGA
-454 QPAAVAI
+454 QAAAVAV
-461 FAFGLLLPLSE
+461 FSFGLMLPLAE
-472 MIRLHPYEY
+472 MIRLHPYQY
-481 THFNHIA
+481 THFNYIA
-488 GTVRGAD
+488 GTVRAAD

-502 WGLALKQASDGLREQ
+502 WGLALKQASDALREEII
-517 LAERQEAAPA
+517 ERQEAPPH

-562 MTLGEFYCKGLLAP
+562 MTLGEFYCKGLTAP
-576 VMVEIK
+576 VIAEIK

>member
-1 MATFT
+1 
-6 LSGLLRRIRGNY
+6 
-18 ATIPNYLEMELRYM
+18 
-32 DAGER
+32 
-37 GPKAPTLGQGTPG
+37 
-50 YHSHVIYIVMSS
+50 MSS
-62 ITTSIIVT
+62 ITTSVT
-70 PSRRSVE
+70 ETPAQRSAE

-83 AIVVLVAVGLIASL
+83 AILVLAAVSLIAAL

-120 MYGSGFKDT
+120 MCGSGFKDT
-129 GALSFANLYMY
+129 AALSFANLYMY

-168 IVGLIGLAVTWRLGR
+168 IVGVIGLAVTWRLGR
-183 RVGGPLAGLA
+183 RVGGPIAGLA
-193 ALLLLALCPTFY
+193 ALLLLALCPIYY

-220 MVILTLGLVRLA
+220 MVILMMGLVRLA
-232 EEYPQPSPRTILIVG
+232 DEYPSPSPRTILIVG

-258 LGGLGLIYAL
+258 LGGLALLYAL
-268 VGFVP
+268 IGFVP
-273 LLAAEVRNQGAREAT
+273 LLIEESHTWGAREAA
-288 RRFIH
+288 RRFVH
-293 VAYVLLPSLI
+293 VLYMLLPGLAF
-303 LGYLIMGLIWP
+303 GYLIMGLIWP
-314 WSIMEPGNPFGALN
+314 WSIIQFANPFHALT

-356 LPTLFALQLPEVL
+356 LPTLFALQMPEVL
-369 LGLAIVGAVGALV
+369 LALSIAGVIGAVVVLP
-382 ALTRGDVPARRK
+382 RSDVTARRK
-394 TILLIVTLAATLP
+394 TILLMLMLAATLP
-407 LATAMAKRP
+407 IVVAMVKRP

-430 PMTVLAGTAFAWGM
+430 PMTVLAGLAFAWGM
-444 DWLKENRRHW
+444 NWLKDNRLGW
-454 QPAAVAI
+454 QPAALAV
-461 FAFGLLLPLSE
+461 FVFGLLLPLGE
-472 MIRLHPYEY
+472 MIRLHPYQY

-495 DLYMLDY
+495 DRFMLDY
-502 WGLALKQASDGLREQ
+502 WGLAFKQASDGLREQ
-517 LAERQEAAPA
+517 LVDKREIPPH

-562 MTLGEFYCKGLLAP
+562 MTLGEFYCKGLSAP

-603 AIPAP
+603 SIPAP

>member
-1 MATFT
+1 
-6 LSGLLRRIRGNY
+6 
-18 ATIPNYLEMELRYM
+18 
-32 DAGER
+32 
-37 GPKAPTLGQGTPG
+37 
-50 YHSHVIYIVMSS
+50 MSS
-62 ITTSIIVT
+62 ITTSAIET

-77 RTCDDL
+77 RTFDDL
-83 AIVVLVAVGLIASL
+83 ALCVLLAVGLIAGL

-111 AEYADLLLR
+111 AEYADLLLK

-168 IVGLIGLAVTWRLGR
+168 IVGVIGLAVTWRLGR
-183 RVGGPLAGLA
+183 RVGGPLAGLV

-220 MVILTLGLVRLA
+220 MAILMLGLVRLA
-232 EEYPQPSPRTILIVG
+232 EEYPQASPRTILIIG
-247 LGAGLSIGSRI
+247 LGSGLSIGSRI
-258 LGGLGLIYAL
+258 LGGLALVYAL
-268 VGFVP
+268 IGFLP
-273 LLAAEVRNQGAREAT
+273 LFIEEVRKQGARAAIG
-288 RRFIH
+288 RFVH
-293 VAYVLLPSLI
+293 VLYTLLPGLV

-314 WSIMEPGNPFGALN
+314 WSIIELGNPFHALT

-369 LGLAIVGAVGALV
+369 LVLSIAGVVGTFIVLP
-382 ALTRGDVPARRK
+382 RSDVTARRK
-394 TILLIVTLAATLP
+394 TILLMLTLAA
-407 LATAMAKRP
+407 AMPIAIAIVKRP

-430 PMTVLAGTAFAWGM
+430 PMTVLAGLTFEWIM
-444 DWLKENRRHW
+444 RWLKDNRRSW
-454 QPAAVAI
+454 QPAVLAV
-461 FAFGLLLPLSE
+461 FVFGLLLPLGE
-472 MIRLHPYEY
+472 MIRLHPYQY
-481 THFNHIA
+481 THFNHLA

-495 DLYMLDY
+495 DRFMLDY
-502 WGLALKQASDGLREQ
+502 WGLAFKQASDDLRDQ
-517 LAERQEAAPA
+517 LEEKHEVPPK

-562 MTLGEFYCKGLLAP
+562 MTLGEFYCKGLSAP
-576 VMVEIK
+576 IMVEIK

-603 AIPAP
+603 SIPAP

>member
-1 MATFT
+1 MPGNEAQKRHRWAIGDT
-6 LSGLLRRIRGNY
+6 GLPI
-18 ATIPNYLEMELRYM
+18 A
-32 DAGER
+32 
-37 GPKAPTLGQGTPG
+37 
-50 YHSHVIYIVMSS
+50 MSS
-62 ITTSIIVT
+62 ITTSIIDT
-70 PSRRSVE
+70 PARRSVE

-83 AIVVLVAVGLIASL
+83 AIVVLAAVGLVASL

-168 IVGLIGLAVTWRLGR
+168 VVGVIGLAVTWRLGR

-193 ALLLLALCPTFY
+193 ALLLLALCPTYY

-220 MVILTLGLVRLA
+220 MVILMLGLVRLA
-232 EEYPQPSPRTILIVG
+232 EEYPAPSPSTVLIVG
-247 LGAGLSIGSRI
+247 VGAGLSLGSRV
-258 LGGLGLIYAL
+258 LGGLALLYAL
-268 VGFVP
+268 IGFVP
-273 LLAAEVRNQGAREAT
+273 LFAEEIRIQGARASL
-288 RRFIH
+288 RRFAH
-293 VAYVLLPSLI
+293 VLYLLLPSLV

-314 WSIMEPGNPFGALN
+314 WSVIEPGNPFRALT
-328 YFSHFF
+328 YFSSFF

-369 LGLAIVGAVGALV
+369 LGLLAAGVVGALIS
-382 ALTRGDVPARRK
+382 LSRSDVTARRK
-394 TILLIVTLAATLP
+394 TILLMLTTAATLP
-407 LATAMAKRP
+407 VLIAMVKRP

-430 PMTVLAGTAFAWGM
+430 PMAVLAGTAFAGGM
-444 DWLKENRRHW
+444 NWLGDNRRNW

-461 FAFGLLLPLSE
+461 FAFGLLLPLTE
-472 MIRLHPYEY
+472 MIRLHPYQY

-488 GTVRGAD
+488 GTVRAAD
-495 DLYMLDY
+495 DRYMLDY
-502 WGLALKQASDGLREQ
+502 WGLALKQASDGLRDE
-517 LAERQEAAPA
+517 LDERQESPPH

-562 MTLGEFYCKGLLAP
+562 MTLGEFYCKGLTAP